1 MKIIILGAGQ
11 VGTTLAEHLCS
22 EHDIYLIDKDAK
34 LMKRINDRLDIQT
47 IESPAINPE
56 LLDSIGAKDADMMIA
71 VTNSDETNIFACQLG
86 ELFYKI
92 PKKISRVRSPQLA
105 NYIEQLKNDL
115 SYVDVMINPAQ
126 LVTKRL
132 IRKIE
137 HPATFIV
144 LDFISESLQVCCI
157 KIHYTFNTTGKSIEE
172 IKALLG
178 DTPHRLICIIRNEQ
192 VIEIT
197 DDINIKAHDEIYF
210 CCEKAM
216 INNICKV
223 ILGKEIMFKR
233 IMIGGGGNI
242 GTQLAEILEGKYKVK
257 LIDHS
262 EKNVQRAA
270 EKLEHTIVLN
280 GDISDS
286 DLLTSESIDE
296 IDLFCSVTNDD
307 ENNIMS
313 AIIAKR
319 LGAKQTIALVNKQ
332 TYAHYLIER
341 SSDIDIAVSPQ
352 LITCSNILK
361 HMRKSALENAYIL
374 PRGNAEVIELIIS
387 ENDKTSSII
396 GTEFSNIK
404 LPESCIIC
412 CIARSTSRELI
423 FNIKDRKVQIDDHL
437 IIFVSDRGHLNT
449 IEKMFALEE
458 TSE

>member
-22 EHDIYLIDKDAK
+22 EHDIYIIDQDEKK
-34 LMKRINDRLDIQT
+34 MKRISERLDVQAIV
-47 IESPAINPE
+47 SSAINPE
-56 LLDSIGAKDADMMIA
+56 MLENIGAKNADMMIA
-71 VTNSDETNIFACQLG
+71 VTNSDETNIFSCQLADS
-86 ELFYKI
+86 FYKI
-92 PKKISRVRSPQLA
+92 PKKITRVRSSLLT
-105 NYIEQLKNDL
+105 NYIDKLKDFL
-115 SYVDVMINPAQ
+115 PYIDVIIDPAQ

-157 KIHYTFNTTGKSIEE
+157 KTHYTYQATNKSIEE
-172 IKALLG
+172 LKALLCEI
-178 DTPHRLICIIRNEQ
+178 PLKLVCIIRNDK
-192 VIEIT
+192 VIPIT

-216 INNICKV
+216 INKICNI
-223 ILGKEIMFKR
+223 ILGKKLIFKR

-242 GTQLAEILEGKYKVK
+242 GMQLAQKLESKYKVK
-257 LIDHS
+257 LIDHG
-262 EKNVQRAA
+262 EKNVQRAS

-286 DLLTSESIDE
+286 DLLTNESIDE

-341 SSDIDIAVSPQ
+341 SSDIDIAISPQ
-352 LITCSNILK
+352 LITCSGILK
-361 HMRKSALENAYIL
+361 HLRKSALENAYIL
-374 PRGNAEVIELIIS
+374 PRGNAEVIELIIA
-387 ENDKTSSII
+387 ENDMTQRYNRKRILNLKTP
-396 GTEFSNIK
+396 GK
-404 LPESCIIC
+404 LHNLLHC
-412 CIARSTSRELI
+412 
-423 FNIKDRKVQIDDHL
+423 
-437 IIFVSDRGHLNT
+437 
-449 IEKMFALEE
+449 
-458 TSE
+458 